1 VSIELERP
9 FIDGILDVL
18 LSLMVI
24 VATVATVFGV
34 VERWV
39 VKI

>member
-18 LSLMVI
+18 LSLMV
-24 VATVATVFGV
+24 TVATVLRV

-39 VKI
+39 VII